1 MTVHYQNR
9 HGDMVFISGVIHL
22 QNAENGIF
30 GALMP
35 DGSELTLLVDRIEGI
50 YYQDREKK
58 NENTDQKKRLLRMR
72 ALRVFRRGWIY
83 V

>member
-30 GALMP
+30 
-35 DGSELTLLVDRIEGI
+35 
-50 YYQDREKK
+50 
-58 NENTDQKKRLLRMR
+58 R
-72 ALRVFRRGWIY
+72 ALCRNSNIQ
-83 V
+83 

>member
-30 GALMP
+30 RALMP
-35 DGSELTLLVDRIEGI
+35 DGAELTLLVDRIEGI
-50 YYQDREKK
+50 YYRDGEEEK
-58 NENTDQKKRLLRMR
+58 
-72 ALRVFRRGWIY
+72 
-83 V
+83 